1 MEFTEY
7 WAIDNSTRGGSWIA
21 RRLPEEVE
29 AHCVVDHP
37 DAGGACG
44 RPGVYEVVGL
54 PFCATHGLEANA
66 GILAQLYHDAVDGF
80 AQMDNEQA
88 LPLQAEVLH
97 VVRNAYD
104 RSLKTHLSYAK
115 HQDRLVREV
124 YPLIRERVDRETLDW
139 SPGNY
144 GESPVDWWLNEY
156 HEVCALML
164 RAYGGLAP
172 GLVRDLE
179 PLRERAAAQ
188 FSYALVIC
196 GEKIE
201 AYKAKRASK

>member
-1 MEFTEY
+1 MP
-7 WAIDNSTRGGSWIA
+7 D
-21 RRLPEEVE
+21 EVE

-37 DAGGACG
+37 DAGDACG

-54 PFCATHGLEANA
+54 PFCEVHGPEANS
-66 GILAQLYHDAVDGF
+66 GILAQLYHDALDGF
-80 AQMDNEQA
+80 AQLDNQQA
-88 LPLQAEVLH
+88 VPLQAEVLR
-97 VVRNAYD
+97 VVQDAYD
-104 RSLKTHLSYAK
+104 RSLETHSRYAK
-115 HQDRLVREV
+115 HHGDVVREA
-124 YPLIRERVDRETLDW
+124 YPLIRERVDQETLDW

-144 GESPVDWWLNEY
+144 ERVPTDEWMDEY

-188 FSYALVIC
+188 FSYALVVDK
-196 GEKIE
+196 EKIE
-201 AYKAKRASK
+201 AYEATRTK